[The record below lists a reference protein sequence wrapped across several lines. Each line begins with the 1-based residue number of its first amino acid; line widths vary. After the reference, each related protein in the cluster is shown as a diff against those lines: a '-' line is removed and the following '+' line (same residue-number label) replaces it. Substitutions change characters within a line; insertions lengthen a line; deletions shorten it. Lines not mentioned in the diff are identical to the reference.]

1 MKEQNEQQKAKFN
14 EIRKRTQAI
23 RDRYNKQ
30 LEKGEVIFEP
40 QTYAHADHGE
50 DDDEDEEQ
58 FYYHYATTPPGSMS
72 SVRSFE
78 LPVTSFVASKIMS
91 HTHTS

>member
-1 MKEQNEQQKAKFN
+1 MKPVLVFGVGAVLKNQLIEKEMKEQNEQQKAKFD

-40 QTYAHADHGE
+40 QTYAH
-50 DDDEDEEQ
+50 
-58 FYYHYATTPPGSMS
+58 
-72 SVRSFE
+72 
-78 LPVTSFVASKIMS
+78 
-91 HTHTS
+91 